1 MVVET
6 GVNDE
11 DGLEHCSQHYSGAQA
26 DDNCTGYDSETSS
39 DDMDINAGQR
49 MLIAFY
55 CSSRMHVLQF
65 QYCWILCETLV
76 PVLHLVLKGNVEQ

>member
-1 MVVET
+1 MRMDWST
-6 GVNDE
+6 AP
-11 DGLEHCSQHYSGAQA
+11 QHYSGAQA

-65 QYCWILCETLV
+65 QYCCETLV
-76 PVLHLVLKGNVEQ
+76 PVLHLVLKGNVVQ

>member
-26 DDNCTGYDSETSS
+26 DDNCTGYDSESESSS
-39 DDMDINAGQR
+39 DVERQP
-49 MLIAFY
+49 
-55 CSSRMHVLQF
+55 CMH
-65 QYCWILCETLV
+65 T
-76 PVLHLVLKGNVEQ
+76 

>member
-11 DGLEHCSQHYSGAQA
+11 DGLEHCSQHYS
-26 DDNCTGYDSETSS
+26 
-39 DDMDINAGQR
+39 QR

-65 QYCWILCETLV
+65 QYCCDFGPCSAFSAER
-76 PVLHLVLKGNVEQ
+76 